1 MVMLPLRSTTEA
13 MMAGEGGVVSGWQN
27 KLQVAVA
34 AAHVMP
40 EETLA
45 RQHTKMAA
53 SGTAKKKARK

>member
-1 MVMLPLRSTTEA
+1 MLPLRSTTEA
-13 MMAGEGGVVSGWQN
+13 MMAGAAVVCGRQN

-34 AAHVMP
+34 HVMP
-40 EETLA
+40 AETLA